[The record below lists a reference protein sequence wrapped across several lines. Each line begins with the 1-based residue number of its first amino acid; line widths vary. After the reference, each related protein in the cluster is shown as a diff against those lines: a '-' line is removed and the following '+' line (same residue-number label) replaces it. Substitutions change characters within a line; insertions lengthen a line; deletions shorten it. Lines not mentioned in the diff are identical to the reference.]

1 MSRSLIRP
9 RFPLPPAEYNQQYMS
24 EIVRQ
29 FSILVQQIQ
38 NPGDERFT
46 TVTITQLPTN
56 DVGLE
61 QGTLYNHDGFVK
73 VSELD
78 TSAVAGSG
86 LSTTL
91 GTVTVSIS

>member
-1 MSRSLIRP
+1 MSRGLVRP
-9 RFPLPPAEYNQQYMS
+9 NFPLPPAQYDSRYMA

-29 FSILVQQIQ
+29 FSVFIQQVQ

-61 QGTLYNHDGFVK
+61 QGSLYNHGGFVK

-78 TSAVAGSG
+78 TSSVAGSG
-86 LSTTL
+86 MVTTA

>member
-1 MSRSLIRP
+1 MSRSIVRP
-9 RFPLPPAEYNQQYMS
+9 QFPLPPVEYNQQYMS

-29 FSILVQQIQ
+29 FSILIQQMQ
-38 NPGDERFT
+38 NPGDSRFT

-61 QGTLYNHDGFVK
+61 QGSLYNSGGFVK

-78 TSAVAGSG
+78 VSAVAGS
-86 LSTTL
+86 SATTEL
-91 GTVTVSIS
+91 GSVTVVIS

>member
-1 MSRSLIRP
+1 MSRSLVRP
-9 RFPLPPAEYNQQYMS
+9 QFPLPPNQYDPSYMA

-29 FSILVQQIQ
+29 FSVFIQQVQ

-61 QGTLYNHDGFVK
+61 QGTLYNHGGFVK

-78 TSAVAGSG
+78 TSSVAGSG
-86 LSTTL
+86 MTTTA

>member
-1 MSRSLIRP
+1 MSRGLVRP
-9 RFPLPPAEYNQQYMS
+9 QFPLPPNQYDSGYMA

-29 FSILVQQIQ
+29 FSILIQQIQ

-61 QGTLYNHDGFVK
+61 QGTLYNHGGFVK
-73 VSELD
+73 VSKLD
-78 TSAVAGSG
+78 TSSVAGSG
-86 LSTTL
+86 MTTGL